1 MKAMLNV
8 KKLGLMMLA
17 VLVCFG
23 LGAAVSC
30 KTASADTNFKQ
41 IRGIRRTSKNVE
53 KIQEKKRLKKRV
65 KKAGKKIDSLKAELS
80 ELTEELN
87 AYEELQTRTELSG
100 TVFADNGRGTDVF
113 DDVAQFDSYFKTIE
127 NYGSVNEN
135 LLNSEYLNP
144 SSEENDSLYFA
155 SLVSDQIST
164 VAFLESRNTD
174 AVDISS
180 YLSYRIY
187 KKKLHIEKVEK
198 RLKRAKKK
206 AGSLKKKA
214 KKIVTKDIVFNAED
228 VTEVS
233 NISVEKMRELL
244 SGTKLEQFADV
255 YVEIEKAYGINA
267 IAMCALSAYESA
279 WGESRR
285 ALVDHNYTGFGVYS
299 NSSRGINAS
308 SGEQNL
314 WMTAKFLANNYLK
327 QGQNFYHGVGLDGL
341 NRSYSTAPTWGYD
354 IEHIASQLMSAL

>member
-1 MKAMLNV
+1 MKAICNL
-8 KKLGLMMLA
+8 KKLGLVMFA

-23 LGAAVSC
+23 LGGAVSYR
-30 KTASADTNFKQ
+30 TASADTNFKQ

-53 KIQEKKRLKKRV
+53 KIQEKKKLKKQM
-65 KKAGKKIDSLKAELS
+65 KKVQKKVTTMKAELS
-80 ELTEELN
+80 ELTDELK
-87 AYEELQTRTELSG
+87 AYEELQTKTELSG
-100 TVFADNGRGTDVF
+100 TVFADNGRSTDVF
-113 DDVAQFDSYFKTIE
+113 EDVAKFDSYFKKIE
-127 NYGSVNEN
+127 NYGSVSEN

-144 SSEENDSLYFA
+144 SSDENDGLYFA
-155 SLVSDQIST
+155 SLVSDQISP

-187 KKKLHIEKVEK
+187 KKNLRIEKLEK
-198 RLKRAKKK
+198 RLKKAKKK

-214 KKIVTKDIVFNAED
+214 KKIVIKDIVFNAEN

-233 NISVEKMRELL
+233 NISVEKMRKLL

-255 YVEIEKAYGINA
+255 YVAIEKEYGINA

-285 ALVDHNYTGFGVYS
+285 ALADHNYTGFGVYS
-299 NSSRGINAS
+299 DSSRGINAS

-327 QGQNFYHGVGLDGL
+327 QGQNYYHGVGLDGL